1 MEALVL
7 LFITSMIVGV
17 SGAATP
23 GPLLI
28 VNITETA
35 RRGFWAGPAVALGH
49 SLLEL
54 VTVALLS
61 LGLSRVLQTGIV
73 PGVVGLLGGAF
84 LLWMGQGIIRS
95 APGLSLTQTVSVGLG
110 RPSGDPV
117 LAGITAS
124 LANPYWLVWWATV
137 GASLMLTSL
146 TWGFVGLVVF
156 YLGHISADFLWY
168 SFVSAI
174 VATGRRLMTDS
185 VYRGLLVAC
194 ALFLLALGGFFILS
208 GVGAFLGLRL
218 IEA

>member
-1 MEALVL
+1 MEALAL
-7 LFITSMIVGV
+7 LFVTSLIVGL

-23 GPLLI
+23 GPLLM
-28 VNITETA
+28 VNITEVA

-54 VTVALLS
+54 VTVLLLS
-61 LGLSRVLQTGIV
+61 LGLSQVLQTGAV
-73 PGVVGLLGGAF
+73 PGLVGLLGGLF

-95 APGLSLTQTVSVGLG
+95 AASLSLSATVAAA
-110 RPSGDPV
+110 RHEPRSGPV

-124 LANPYWLVWWATV
+124 LSNPYWLVWWATV

-146 TWGFVGLVVF
+146 TLGFLGLVVF
-156 YLGHISADFLWY
+156 YLGHISADFAWY
-168 SFVSAI
+168 TFVGAI
-174 VATGRRLMTDS
+174 VATGRRLMTDR

-218 IEA
+218 L